1 MAIYPTLSS
10 CPSCVRITYA
20 QSQSTCAVRVP
31 RRCRPA
37 DDPRRPSARAARG
50 GAPAAPRGQPARPL
64 ARPSCSAGRRCPV
77 PCAPSLAS
85 AGGLP
90 VTGGSIIGSVA
101 AQPAVAAVDTTPG
114 RFDGTSLYGSD
125 VGGSAIAGSIGGA
138 FGGGPF
144 GGGLLGGGGPAGA
157 PDRGSVTGGAPG
169 SSGPAGGAL
178 PVSGP
183 GAVGNG
189 TPTPVAPVQSGSP
202 STPVSGAPEPTA
214 WMLLAV
220 ARRPRRPATGAAGED

>member
-1 MAIYPTLSS
+1 MLKAKALALCVCPVVAAPPTIL
-10 CPSCVRITYA
+10 
-20 QSQSTCAVRVP
+20 AVHP
-31 RRCRPA
+31 PA
-37 DDPRRPSARAARG
+37 RHAVAHLLHHAANRLDRSPAHRAAPV
-50 GAPAAPRGQPARPL
+50 AAAPL
-64 ARPSCSAGRRCPV
+64 